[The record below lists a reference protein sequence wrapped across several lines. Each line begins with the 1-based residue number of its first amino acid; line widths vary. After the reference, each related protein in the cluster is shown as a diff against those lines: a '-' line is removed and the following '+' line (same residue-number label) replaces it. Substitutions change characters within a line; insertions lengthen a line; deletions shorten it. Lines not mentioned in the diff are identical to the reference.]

1 MRFHRVSALWCY
13 VIIYGIG
20 IDRMTWWSVKLL
32 TMVVMRILTIW
43 LRHHLLMD
51 LRTSLVLAG
60 LVMCALVLG
69 ILLMSRRKVIVR
81 LHMRILL
88 VRMRV
93 TLTLLIYTSMIYHF
107 MSARRNS
114 MTNLISLIR
123 VRRIYLVYWH
133 FILYHRSI
141 TCDG

>member
-1 MRFHRVSALWCY
+1 M
-13 VIIYGIG
+13 
-20 IDRMTWWSVKLL
+20 L
-32 TMVVMRILTIW
+32 T
-43 LRHHLLMD
+43 
-51 LRTSLVLAG
+51 G

-123 VRRIYLVYWH
+123 VRRIYLVY
-133 FILYHRSI
+133 
-141 TCDG
+141 